1 LVIAYTNWYGNLQR
15 SKKKI
20 MAVKQTSTE
29 KKSKVKVSRP
39 GVHAKSKSSKLKT
52 SKNYKKPYAGGGR

>member
-1 LVIAYTNWYGNLQR
+1 M
-15 SKKKI
+15 SKI

-39 GVHAKSKSSKLKT
+39 GIHAKSKSSKLKT